1 MYISHYSITGRAV
14 IVSVAKSVKVQLF
27 GLHAMDV
34 AVGGDAWISGCSATC
49 NKWIWV
55 FAALF
60 FALWPLPG
68 NAEENGLAAEP
79 PQVRALLN
87 EAMAL
92 ERSASDFAKIR
103 RAATLY
109 CKASRLGSIEAQ
121 YRLGLLYLY
130 GKGVSRNIDF
140 ASALFS
146 QAAQQGHA
154 KALNMLEAVRLRSL
168 KLPPCLV

>member
-1 MYISHYSITGRAV
+1 MNV
-14 IVSVAKSVKVQLF
+14 VKSEKAQSF
-27 GLHAMDV
+27 GFHAMEI
-34 AVGGDAWISGCSATC
+34 AWERASRVFWYPVVC
-49 NKWIWV
+49 NKWMWICAV
-55 FAALF
+55 LF
-60 FALWPLPG
+60 FVLSPLISH
-68 NAEENGLAAEP
+68 AQDIVLATEP
-79 PQVRALLN
+79 PQVRALLS

-92 ERSASDFAKIR
+92 ERSASNFAEIR

-130 GKGVSRNIDF
+130 GRGVPKNIDF
-140 ASALFS
+140 ASSLFS

>member
-1 MYISHYSITGRAV
+1 V
-14 IVSVAKSVKVQLF
+14 VVNVVKSGKAQSF
-27 GLHAMDV
+27 DFHAMEIAGKRASRV
-34 AVGGDAWISGCSATC
+34 FWCPVVC
-49 NKWIWV
+49 NKWMWICAV
-55 FAALF
+55 LFLALS
-60 FALWPLPG
+60 PLISH
-68 NAEENGLAAEP
+68 AQDTVLATEP

-92 ERSASDFAKIR
+92 ERSASNFAEIR

-130 GKGVSRNIDF
+130 GRGVPKNIDF
-140 ASALFS
+140 ASSLFS

>member
-1 MYISHYSITGRAV
+1 VVVNVVKLEEVQSFGFHAMEIAGERVPRVFCYLVEWNKWMWICAVLSIVLLPLISHAQDTV
-14 IVSVAKSVKVQLF
+14 
-27 GLHAMDV
+27 
-34 AVGGDAWISGCSATC
+34 W
-49 NKWIWV
+49 
-55 FAALF
+55 
-60 FALWPLPG
+60 
-68 NAEENGLAAEP
+68 AAEP

-92 ERSASDFAKIR
+92 ERSASNVAQIR

-130 GKGVSRNIDF
+130 GRGVPRNIDF
-140 ASALFS
+140 ASSLFS

>member
-1 MYISHYSITGRAV
+1 MNVVKSGKAQSFGFQAMKIAWKDAV
-14 IVSVAKSVKVQLF
+14 QGFWHI
-27 GLHAMDV
+27 
-34 AVGGDAWISGCSATC
+34 AVC
-49 NKWIWV
+49 NKWMWICAV
-55 FAALF
+55 LLFALF
-60 FALWPLPG
+60 PLISH
-68 NAEENGLAAEP
+68 AQDTVWATEP

-92 ERSASDFAKIR
+92 ERSASNFAKIR

-130 GKGVSRNIDF
+130 GRGVPKNIDF
-140 ASALFS
+140 ASSLFS

>member
-1 MYISHYSITGRAV
+1 
-14 IVSVAKSVKVQLF
+14 
-27 GLHAMDV
+27 MDV
-34 AVGGDAWISGCSATC
+34 VKSGEAQAFGFQAMKIAGKRVSQGFWHPVAC
-49 NKWIWV
+49 NKWMWIY
-55 FAALF
+55 AALLF
-60 FALWPLPG
+60 VLSPLISH
-68 NAEENGLAAEP
+68 AQDTVLATEP

-92 ERSASDFAKIR
+92 ELSTSNPGKIR

-130 GKGVSRNIDF
+130 GRGVPKNIDF
-140 ASALFS
+140 ASSLFS

-154 KALNMLEAVRLRSL
+154 KALNMLEAVRFRSL

>member
-1 MYISHYSITGRAV
+1 M
-14 IVSVAKSVKVQLF
+14 
-27 GLHAMDV
+27 
-34 AVGGDAWISGCSATC
+34 
-49 NKWIWV
+49 WV
-55 FAALF
+55 CAAL
-60 FALWPLPG
+60 LVVCWPLSG
-68 NAEENGLAAEP
+68 HAIEDGLAAEP

-87 EAMAL
+87 EAMTL
-92 ERSASDFAKIR
+92 ERSTNDTDKIR

-130 GKGVSRNIDF
+130 GRGVPKNIDF